1 MHLTRSPRYDRRQ
14 ALQLTAMVEVPRE
27 PEAVRGEVE
36 VPDLVGEHGGVALL
50 PRRDGQVVARRVVA
64 QRDVLHPGQFLC
76 ENFRSFW
83 LAQNKFCEVEVAET
97 YLPKA
102 GTRPRVRFSR
112 NSSFCSKLSF
122 ILAGRARFI
131 LVLDQ

>member
-1 MHLTRSPRYDRRQ
+1 
-14 ALQLTAMVEVPRE
+14 MVEVPRE

-76 ENFRSFW
+76 GCYITGWRHSRHLLYFEIFGAMGRVD
-83 LAQNKFCEVEVAET
+83 LLIQNWFNKKSKGRQC
-97 YLPKA
+97 K
-102 GTRPRVRFSR
+102 GRRPRNFDFFS
-112 NSSFCSKLSF
+112 
-122 ILAGRARFI
+122 
-131 LVLDQ
+131 

>member
-76 ENFRSFW
+76 EIFGVFGW
-83 LAQNKFCEVEVAET
+83 LET
-97 YLPKA
+97 NSVKLRLQRLTYPK
-102 GTRPRVRFSR
+102 
-112 NSSFCSKLSF
+112 L
-122 ILAGRARFI
+122 GRDRG
-131 LVLDQ
+131 

>member
-50 PRRDGQVVARRVVA
+50 PRRDGQVVTGRVIA

-76 ENFRSFW
+76 EIFGALVGLKQIFVRLRLTCPISFMPY
-83 LAQNKFCEVEVAET
+83 FYDIIE
-97 YLPKA
+97 
-102 GTRPRVRFSR
+102 
-112 NSSFCSKLSF
+112 
-122 ILAGRARFI
+122 
-131 LVLDQ
+131 

>member
-76 ENFRSFW
+76 GCYITGWRHSRHLLYFEIFGAMGRVDLLIQNWFHRKSKGRQCKGRWPRNFDF
-83 LAQNKFCEVEVAET
+83 
-97 YLPKA
+97 
-102 GTRPRVRFSR
+102 FS
-112 NSSFCSKLSF
+112 
-122 ILAGRARFI
+122 
-131 LVLDQ
+131 